1 MKNKK
6 FLRIIALVCVL
17 VLCVSVLVAC
27 KKDKPKPDDGTQTTP
42 PNPTGDAMNKFVDT
56 MFQSANE
63 IGKGVTLDVSEGK
76 DIAISLGATLTL
88 KNRKSSSDK
97 GEMPIDV
104 SIKGFID
111 RTNITK
117 NEDGTVTVND
127 NNETYLDA
135 SVRING
141 IDSFRII
148 YEKDFLYATIAGNKV
163 KISLNAIANTASGQ
177 NVKDTIFT
185 TIENLLKKEIVQ
197 SVVKAFNGENFDLN
211 KIITGLINTF
221 VEKEYMPYDKSLYN
235 ATNRTRYEK
244 AGNEYKENPNGGW
257 VVKTLADTIFA
268 NDKSL
273 GIGKLTLGGLISD
286 IFGGKD
292 NVYKYLGETL
302 DLQGILKTDVG
313 GAPLATSLFS
323 APSWEITTKDGKK
336 IPCSLPWDKMNDY
349 NAQKSYVDSFKRR
362 IAGNL
367 NQKLTASV
375 SLDPIGLAN
384 SLGIA
389 LLKNGSIKL
398 GFDKEAGVGDSI
410 GKMSRFFLDINL
422 PAGKGQK
429 FGLELSINDLKIGN
443 SKEAIQT
450 TVVNEDEYGAFNF
463 DAGLDFD
470 FGKNLLDLIVHDYT
484 DPNGWTIKVGGD
496 DLAVDEKNKTITVP
510 ETLKLNIKGT
520 LDLVNIENTKAVAT
534 ITANEKTVA
543 KIQLYAVENIAT
555 DATTPKYDLQLDAK
569 IMDEYKNIVPAILD
583 LCVYMGKNGGIGTW
597 GFQQNEKGN
606 WGFYNRHDEYRASET
621 GIYKKGKYEQIAEE
635 ELETFTGVKFK
646 FENGVAT
653 VDKAGTFKFVEGEGN
668 YYPILSDEGF
678 TGAKYEKY
686 YSYTTKDYDHKYFVE
701 AEDGPYGVK
710 IEKLK
715 KVYYKLSAKDLKTY
729 KGKRYNR
736 YVVKYNYEKLNNALD
751 HFIKTGEAH
760 VTGLNFVNI
769 INSFIGGNRRNIHL
783 NFEKPATASA
793 DGKITINDVIMD
805 LVLNGEKGIVPA
817 VNSIINFNNY
827 AGLDKSLVIGGDKL
841 LSTLFDNLFN
851 FKTERTIDAIG
862 MIALAQ
868 KYFTKYQVAPGGK
881 TYDYVSVYKEFETE
895 LYKMTSRGIYANG
908 LSKQLMLAR
917 PSDYKTAG
925 ETFFEE
931 NPDATTEA
939 MKKYGY
945 AVVKDKAGNKY
956 LYPYVLMEEL
966 SEKKNDKDYLLKE
979 GFELNNETKELVLV
993 NTPAKLIQ
1001 DIETKLNDPTSGTTS
1016 GNYLDV
1022 AGAELR
1028 QAYRLGKVYVP
1039 YFDGTEWKVDD
1050 KTGVLPSANAEI
1062 INDIGLRVIIG
1073 TKRDANDNSRVEK
1086 SMLKIEAKV
1095 YGKTVAITGY
1105 LNFEKTAPTIEKD
1118 ENLLKDENTKTN
1130 AFNITIL
1137 KPEDGTLANDN

>member
-42 PNPTGDAMNKFVDT
+42 PNPTGDAMNKFVET

-221 VEKEYMPYDKSLYN
+221 VEKKYMPYYKNMYN

-244 AGNEYKENPNGGW
+244 AGNEYKENPNGDW
-257 VVKTLADTIFA
+257 VVTTLADTIFA

-323 APSWEITTKDGKK
+323 APAWEITTKDGKK
-336 IPCSLPWDKMNDY
+336 IPCVLSWDKMNDY

-384 SLGIA
+384 SLGIV

-422 PAGKGQK
+422 PAGNGQK

-450 TVVNEDEYGAFNF
+450 TGVNEEEYGAFNF

-484 DPNGWTIKVGGD
+484 DPKGWTLKVGGE
-496 DLAVDEKNKTITVP
+496 DLTIDETNKTIIVP

-534 ITANEKTVA
+534 ITAKGKDFA

-555 DATTPKYDLQLDAK
+555 DATTPKYDLQLDVK
-569 IMDEYKNIVPAILD
+569 IMEDYKHVLPAILD
-583 LCVYMGKNGGIGTW
+583 LCVYMGKNGGIGMW
-597 GFQQNEKGN
+597 GFQKTDTGD
-606 WGFYNRHDEYRASET
+606 WGFYDKKTEYVEDANGE
-621 GIYKKGKYEQIAEE
+621 YGKDTA
-635 ELETFTGVKFK
+635 
-646 FENGVAT
+646 
-653 VDKAGTFKFVEGEGN
+653 GN
-668 YYPILSDEGF
+668 YYLITTDKPV
-678 TGAKYEKY
+678 GADGKKYKQVVTYKAIVHDKWY
-686 YSYTTKDYDHKYFVE
+686 Y
-701 AEDGPYGVK
+701 AESENGPYGVK
-710 IEKLK
+710 VEKLK
-715 KVYYKLSAKDLKTY
+715 KSYYKLTEKQLKTY
-729 KGKRYNR
+729 TGKRYDQ
-736 YVVKYNYEKLNNALD
+736 YKVPYDYTKVNASINHL
-751 HFIKTGEAH
+751 IKKGEAH

-769 INSFIGGNRRNIHL
+769 INSFIGGKGIGIL
-783 NFEKPATASA
+783 ANFNNSATASA

-817 VNSIINFNNY
+817 VNNIINFNKY
-827 AGLDKSLVIGGDKL
+827 EGLDKSLVIGGDKL

-851 FKTERTIDAIG
+851 VKTERTIDAIG

-931 NPDATTEA
+931 NPNATTEA
-939 MKKYGY
+939 MKKFGY
-945 AVVKDKAGNKY
+945 AVVTDKAGNKY

-979 GFELNNETKELVLV
+979 GFELNDKTKELVLV
-993 NTPAKLIQ
+993 NTPEKLIQ

-1039 YFDGTEWKVDD
+1039 YFNGTKWIVDD

-1073 TKRDANDNSRVEK
+1073 TKRDENDNSRVEY
-1086 SMLKIEAKV
+1086 SMLKVEAKV
-1095 YGKTVAITGY
+1095 YGKPVAITGY
-1105 LNFEKTAPTIEKD
+1105 LKFEKTAPEITIENNFL
-1118 ENLLKDENTKTN
+1118 EDENTKKN
-1130 AFNITIL
+1130 AFSIDVVE
-1137 KPEDGTLANDN
+1137 KDPKYLAN

>member
-27 KKDKPKPDDGTQTTP
+27 KKDKPKPDDDGPQTTP
-42 PNPTGDAMNKFVDT
+42 PNPTGDAMNKFVET

-177 NVKDTIFT
+177 SVKDTIFT

-221 VEKEYMPYDKSLYN
+221 VKKEYMPYDKSLYN

-349 NAQKSYVDSFKRR
+349 NAQKGYVDSFKRR

-422 PAGKGQK
+422 PAGNGQK

-450 TVVNEDEYGAFNF
+450 TGVNEEEYGAFNF

-484 DPNGWTIKVGGD
+484 DPNGWTLKVGGE
-496 DLAVDEKNKTITVP
+496 DLTIDETNKTIIVP

-534 ITANEKTVA
+534 ITANGNEVA

-555 DATTPKYDLQLDAK
+555 DATAPTYDLQLDAK
-569 IMDEYKNIVPAILD
+569 ITDKYKNIVPAILD
-583 LCVYMGKNGGIGTW
+583 LCVYMGKNGGIGVW
-597 GFQQNEKGN
+597 GFQKTDTGD
-606 WGFYNRHDEYRASET
+606 WGFYDKKTEYVEDANGE
-621 GIYKKGKYEQIAEE
+621 YGKDTA
-635 ELETFTGVKFK
+635 
-646 FENGVAT
+646 
-653 VDKAGTFKFVEGEGN
+653 GN
-668 YYPILSDEGF
+668 YYLITADKPV
-678 TGAKYEKY
+678 GADGKKYKQVVTY
-686 YSYTTKDYDHKYFVE
+686 KAIVHDKWFWVE

-710 IEKLK
+710 LVKLK
-715 KVYYKLSAKDLKTY
+715 KVYYKLSDEESKTY
-729 KGKRYNR
+729 TGKRYNH
-736 YVVKYNYEKLNNALD
+736 YKASYNYESVNTAIN

-769 INSFIGGNRRNIHL
+769 INSFISGKGMGILL

-827 AGLDKSLVIGGDKL
+827 EGLDKSLVIGGDKL

-931 NPDATTEA
+931 NPNATTET
-939 MKKYGY
+939 MKQYGY

-966 SEKKNDKDYLLKE
+966 IEKKNDKDYLLKE

-993 NTPAKLIQ
+993 NTPEKLIQ

-1039 YFDGTEWKVDD
+1039 YFNGTKWIVDD

-1073 TKRDANDNSRVEK
+1073 TKRDANDNSRVEE
-1086 SMLKIEAKV
+1086 SMLKVEAKV

-1118 ENLLKDENTKTN
+1118 ENLLQDPDTKKN

-1137 KPEDGTLANDN
+1137 TPEDGTIAN